1 MEFKSFD
8 ILLKEFME
16 VFNSKSIN
24 KTNPKG
30 IAHANALIASG
41 DVKEPSTWEHPT
53 ADQENA
59 YLEANGW
66 DKFAQWYLGVDTA
79 ADSETKAH
87 YGYVYT
93 SDFKTVDRQGLR
105 AIRQRAAQNNQTAIF
120 AAAGKMI
127 EAIDAKK
134 NG

>member
-1 MEFKSFD
+1 MEFKSID
-8 ILLKEFME
+8 ALQALVEKSLEQ
-16 VFNSKSIN
+16 KSIN

-30 IAHANALIASG
+30 IAHANSLIESG

-53 ADQENA
+53 ASEENA

-66 DKFAQWYLGVDTA
+66 DKFAQWYLGVDTN
-79 ADSETKAH
+79 ADPETKAH

-127 EAIDAKK
+127 EKIDAKK

>member
-1 MEFKSFD
+1 MELKSFD
-8 ILLKEFME
+8 VLLDITVKEL
-16 VFNSKSIN
+16 STKAIN

-41 DVKEPSTWEHPT
+41 DVKEPTTWEHPT
-53 ADQENA
+53 AAEENA
-59 YLEANGW
+59 YLEANGF
-66 DKFAQWYLGVDTA
+66 DKFAQWYLGVDTT
-79 ADSETKAH
+79 ADPETKAH

-134 NG
+134 

>member
-8 ILLKEFME
+8 VLLKALLSELDI
-16 VFNSKSIN
+16 KSIN

-30 IAHANALIASG
+30 IAHANSLIASG
-41 DVKEPSTWEHPT
+41 DVKEPSSWEHPT
-53 ADQENA
+53 SEMENA
-59 YLEANGW
+59 YLDANGW
-66 DKFAQWYLGVDTA
+66 DKFSQWYLGVDTNA
-79 ADSETKAH
+79 SPETKAH

-127 EAIDAKK
+127 EKIDAKK

>member
-1 MEFKSFD
+1 MELKSFD
-8 ILLKEFME
+8 VLLKALLSELDI
-16 VFNSKSIN
+16 KSIN

-30 IAHANALIASG
+30 IAHANSLIASG
-41 DVKEPSTWEHPT
+41 DVKEPSSWEHPT
-53 ADQENA
+53 ADMENA

-66 DKFAQWYLGVDTA
+66 DKFAQWYLGIDTN
-79 ADSETKAH
+79 ADLETKAH

-127 EAIDAKK
+127 EKIDAKK